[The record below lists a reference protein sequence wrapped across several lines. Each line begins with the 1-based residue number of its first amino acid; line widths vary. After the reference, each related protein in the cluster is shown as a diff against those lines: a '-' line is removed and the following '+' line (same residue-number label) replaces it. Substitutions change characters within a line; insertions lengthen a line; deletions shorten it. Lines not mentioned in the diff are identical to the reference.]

1 MLLQVGSF
9 AKALFL
15 KERYPQLLEEKRIE
29 AQENDPPV
37 EVLENISR
45 IATPDESEI
54 AASLDKYFIDET
66 IDSISENTDLN
77 SSLRIFRYRDK
88 RIGADK
94 GCLVLEKD
102 GSCLLR
108 R

>member
-1 MLLQVGSF
+1 MVATEGELSQKLY
-9 AKALFL
+9 FL
-15 KERYPQLLEEKRIE
+15 KNDIHSFWKKKGSKHKK
-29 AQENDPPV
+29 NDPPV

-77 SSLRIFRYRDK
+77 KLFENFLDIATK

-94 GCLVLEKD
+94 GMP
-102 GSCLLR
+102 SP
-108 R
+108 